1 MAKIGKKLIIWI
13 VVGVVVAGII
23 GVAIYLL
30 NSFLPR
36 PMKIDWE
43 SIEKSETNVVLLSA
57 DDARNATGA
66 PALVK
71 LDADGRVISSEW
83 KVLQFTDMHLTHEL
97 KTTNDTIAHFIAAL
111 NEEKPDFVVLTGDI
125 VTRLG
130 AKVRL
135 KQLSEIFET
144 AGIYWAYVL
153 GNHEGDSDPYT
164 VSRLNTMKTVE
175 TYDHCLVDTSVKK
188 TAANED
194 VWGYCN
200 FVVNLLGADFD
211 VVQSMIFLD
220 SGNEISDEDYA
231 AFSKERP
238 EYREHSY
245 DYIKESQMTWS
256 EEQIKNVTNNFTKEV
271 KTMFFFHIPLEEYRN
286 YYFVK
291 QESVEKG
298 KLVLLSEHPDYLA
311 NADEKTIEK
320 LKSGSVKLVSAD
332 LKKVEGSEV
341 VVNGEVVGYFVKKD
355 GWNVIGDTRSFERP
369 CSSEYNNGMY
379 ARLAA
384 MGAYVNG
391 VFCGHDHINNTIL
404 YEPALASPVYLCYGT
419 CSGRQGY
426 NLKDDGLSETEKYED
441 RGYSVIEIKADGKFS
456 FADVLYGGAPV
467 YRIVDGEP
475 A

>member
-13 VVGVVVAGII
+13 VVGVFAAGVI
-23 GVAIYLL
+23 GVSIFLL
-30 NSFLPR
+30 NAFLPR
-36 PMKIDWE
+36 SMKIDWE

-57 DDARNATGA
+57 EDARNATGA
-66 PALVK
+66 PSLVK
-71 LDADGRVISSEW
+71 LDADGKVISSEW

-111 NEEKPDFVVLTGDI
+111 NKEKPDFVVLTGDI

-130 AKVRL
+130 GKVRL

-164 VSRLNTMKTVE
+164 VSRLDTMKTVE
-175 TYDHCLVDTSVKK
+175 AYDHCLVDTSVKK

-200 FVVNLLGADFD
+200 FVVNLLGADFE

-256 EEQIKNVTNNFTKEV
+256 EEQIKKVTDDFSKDV

-291 QESVEKG
+291 LESVEAG
-298 KLVLLSEHPDYLA
+298 KLVLLSEQPDYLA
-311 NADEKTIEK
+311 NADEKTFEK
-320 LKSGSVKLVSAD
+320 LKSGGVKLVSAD

-341 VVNGEVVGYFVKKD
+341 VVDGKVVGYFVKKD

-384 MGAYVNG
+384 MEGYVNG

-404 YEPALASPVYLCYGT
+404 YESSLASPVYLCYGN

-426 NLKDDGLSETEKYED
+426 NLKEDGLSEDVKYED

-456 FADVLYGGAPV
+456 FSDVLYGGAPV